1 MMNTLLSPALDVN
14 TKKAILQNEYQIPM
28 DDGLGKE
35 LNLMCNLSEYVW
47 ECGNKAGMRQGR
59 REGTLSIVKNLLKIG
74 SVPDAVIIE
83 AAQITEEE
91 LKKIKIEM

>member
-1 MMNTLLSPALDVN
+1 MS

-47 ECGNKAGMRQGR
+47 ECGNKAGVRQGVKQGR
-59 REGTLSIVKNLLKIG
+59 REGTMSIVKNLLKIG
-74 SVPDAVIIE
+74 SVPETVILE

>member
-1 MMNTLLSPALDVN
+1 MS

-35 LNLMCNLSEYVW
+35 LNPMCNLSEYVW
-47 ECGNKAGMRQGR
+47 ECGNKAGVRQGVKQGR
-59 REGTLSIVKNLLKIG
+59 REGTMSIVKNLLKIG
-74 SVPDAVIIE
+74 SVPETVILE